1 MTAPIDDG
9 SLPADAPRPDIK
21 KQRSISIVWVVPVV
35 AILIGGWLVYK
46 AVTEKGPTI
55 YITFRTAEGL
65 VAGKT
70 KVKFKD
76 VEVGT
81 VKSIVIPDDLTHV
94 RLTVEMVKGARPFLR
109 EGAKFWVVRA
119 RGAAGQVSGL
129 GTIFSGA
136 YIGMEPSTEGEPQ
149 RDFKGLEVPPVV
161 TADQDGFQFSLTA
174 NRLGSLN
181 YGSPVYFRQIQAGQ
195 VVGYS
200 LDPAGKSVTIKI
212 FINAPYHN
220 HVRTNTRF
228 WETSGIQVDM
238 SASGVRVDTES
249 FVSMMIGGIAFGV
262 PSHEQPAAKAPEN
275 TRFILFDD
283 FVTAAQRQYTIKSRG
298 IMFFTDSV
306 RGLEVGAPVEFQGIK
321 IGEVIDIDLQ
331 FDPERVEFQI
341 PVTVEIEPE
350 RIGMGY
356 LEQSQAEELAM
367 DQKLLDKG
375 LRAQLKTGNLLT
387 GRLFVDL
394 DFYPDAEPATLKS
407 IDGQIVIPTVPTTI
421 EAITAS
427 LNRFMKRLD
436 EMPLETI
443 GRDLNSAIAGVD
455 RIVNS
460 PELQRSL
467 ISLEKILAEVR
478 QLSASAN
485 RETLPRVNQS
495 LDNLDGTLV
504 ELKQALSADAP
515 LRHDL
520 RATLK
525 ELAGTARALRE
536 LAEFLDR
543 HPESLIRGK
552 GTESP

>member
-1 MTAPIDDG
+1 MTTPTEDA
-9 SLPADAPRPDIK
+9 SLSANAPRPDIK
-21 KQRSISIVWVVPVV
+21 KRRSISIVWIVPLV
-35 AILIGGWLVYK
+35 AVLIGGWLVYK

-70 KVKFKD
+70 KVRFKD

-81 VKSIVIPDDLTHV
+81 VKSIVIPDDLQNV
-94 RLTVEMVKGARPFLR
+94 RLTVEMVKGAKPFLR

-119 RGAAGQVSGL
+119 RVAAGQVSGL
-129 GTIFSGA
+129 GTLFSGA

-149 RDFKGLEVPPVV
+149 REFKGLEVPPVV

-181 YGSPVYFRQIQAGQ
+181 FGSPVYYRQIQAGQ
-195 VVGYS
+195 VMGYS

-220 HVRTNTRF
+220 HVRVNTRF
-228 WETSGIQVDM
+228 WETSGVNVDL
-238 SASGVRVDTES
+238 SAQGVRVNTES

-262 PSHEQPAAKAPEN
+262 PSHETPGDKAPEN

-283 FVTAAQRQYTIKSRG
+283 FITAAQRQYTVKSRG
-298 IMFFTDSV
+298 IMFFSDSV

-331 FDPERVEFQI
+331 FDPEKVEFQI

-350 RIGMGY
+350 RIGFVVRDK
-356 LEQSQAEELAM
+356 AEEVAL

-375 LRAQLKTGNLLT
+375 LRAQLKTGSLLT
-387 GRLFVDL
+387 GKLFIDL
-394 DFYPDAEPATLKS
+394 DFYPDAEPVTLKS
-407 IDGQIVIPTVPTTI
+407 IDGQTVIPTIPTTI

-436 EMPLETI
+436 ELPLETI
-443 GRDLNSAIAGVD
+443 GRDLQETIEGLD

-460 PELQRSL
+460 PELRDSL
-467 ISLEKILAEVR
+467 VSIEKILAEVR
-478 QLSASAN
+478 QLSANAN
-485 RETLPRVNQS
+485 TQTMPRINAM
-495 LDNLDGTLV
+495 LDRLDRILV
-504 ELKQALSADAP
+504 EMNGAISADAP

-520 RATLK
+520 RATLQ
-525 ELAGTARALRE
+525 ELAGAGRALRE

-543 HPESLIRGK
+543 HPEALIRGK

>member
-1 MTAPIDDG
+1 MTAPTEDA
-9 SLPADAPRPDIK
+9 SLPANAPRPDLK
-21 KQRSISIVWVVPVV
+21 KRRSISIVWIVPLV
-35 AILIGGWLVYK
+35 AVLIGGWLVYK

-70 KVKFKD
+70 KVRFKD

-81 VKSIVIPDDLTHV
+81 VKSIVIPDDLQNV
-94 RLTVEMVKGARPFLR
+94 RLTVEMVKGAKPFLR

-119 RGAAGQVSGL
+119 RVAAGQVSGL
-129 GTIFSGA
+129 GTLFSGA

-149 RDFKGLEVPPVV
+149 REFKGLEVPPVV

-181 YGSPVYFRQIQAGQ
+181 FGSPVYYRQIQAGQ
-195 VVGYS
+195 VMGYS

-220 HVRTNTRF
+220 HVRVNTRF
-228 WETSGIQVDM
+228 WETSGVNVDL
-238 SASGVRVDTES
+238 SAQGVRVNTES

-262 PSHEQPAAKAPEN
+262 PSHETPGDKAPQN

-283 FVTAAQRQYTIKSRG
+283 FMTAAQRQYTVKSRG
-298 IMFFTDSV
+298 IMFFSDSV

-331 FDPERVEFQI
+331 FDPEKVEFQI

-350 RIGMGY
+350 RIGFVARDK
-356 LEQSQAEELAM
+356 AEDVAL

-375 LRAQLKTGNLLT
+375 LRAQLKTGSLLT
-387 GRLFVDL
+387 GKLFIDL
-394 DFYPDAEPATLKS
+394 DFYPDAEPVTLKS
-407 IDGQIVIPTVPTTI
+407 IDGQTVIPTIPTTI

-436 EMPLETI
+436 ELPLETI
-443 GRDLNSAIAGVD
+443 GRDLQETIEGLD

-460 PELQRSL
+460 PELRNSL
-467 ISLEKILAEVR
+467 VSIEKILAEVR
-478 QLSASAN
+478 QLSVNAN
-485 RETLPRVNQS
+485 TQTMPRINAM
-495 LDNLDGTLV
+495 LDRLARILV
-504 ELKQALSADAP
+504 EMNGAISADAP

-520 RATLK
+520 RATLQ
-525 ELAGTARALRE
+525 ELAGAGRALRE

-543 HPESLIRGK
+543 HPEALIRGK

>member
-1 MTAPIDDG
+1 MTTSTDDASSPIN
-9 SLPADAPRPDIK
+9 APRPDIK
-21 KQRSISIVWVVPVV
+21 KRRSISIVWIVPVV
-35 AILIGGWLVYK
+35 AILIGAWLVFK

-70 KVKFKD
+70 KVRFKD

-81 VKSIVIPDDLTHV
+81 VKAIIIPDDLTHV
-94 RLTVEMVKGARPFLR
+94 RLTVEMVKGARPFLK
-109 EGAKFWVVRA
+109 EGAQFWVVRA
-119 RGAAGQVSGL
+119 RVAAGQVSGL
-129 GTIFSGA
+129 GTLFSGA
-136 YIGMEPSTEGEPQ
+136 YIGMEPSTEGASKRE
-149 RDFKGLEVPPVV
+149 FKGLEVPPVV
-161 TADQDGFQFSLTA
+161 TADQDGYHFSLTA
-174 NRLGSLN
+174 DRLGSLN
-181 YGSPVYFRQIQAGQ
+181 YGSPVYYRQIQAGQ

-200 LDPAGKSVTIKI
+200 LDPAGHSVTDKI

-228 WETSGIQVDM
+228 WEV
-238 SASGVRVDTES
+238 SGVNVDLSAQGVQVNTES

-262 PSHEQPAAKAPEN
+262 PSHETPKGKAPEN

-283 FVTAAQRQYTIKSRG
+283 FVTAAQRQYTVKSRG
-298 IMFFTDSV
+298 IMFFNDSV

-331 FDPERVEFQI
+331 FDPEKVEFQI
-341 PVTVEIEPE
+341 PVTVEVEPE

-356 LEQSQAEELAM
+356 LEQSRTEELAM

-387 GRLFVDL
+387 GKLFVDL
-394 DFYPDAEPATLKS
+394 DFYPDAEPAILRS

-436 EMPLETI
+436 ELPLETI
-443 GRDLNSAIAGVD
+443 GRDLQETIAGLD

-460 PELQRSL
+460 PELRDSL
-467 ISLEKILAEVR
+467 VSLEKILTEVR
-478 QLSASAN
+478 QLSVSAN
-485 RETLPRVNQS
+485 TETLPRFNAA
-495 LDNLDGTLV
+495 LDHLDRTLI
-504 ELKQALSADAP
+504 ELNGAISADAP

-520 RATLK
+520 RATLQ
-525 ELAGTARALRE
+525 ELAGAGRALRE

-543 HPESLIRGK
+543 HPEALIRGK

>member
-1 MTAPIDDG
+1 MSVPTDDAAMPTNAPQ
-9 SLPADAPRPDIK
+9 PDIRK
-21 KQRSISIVWVVPVV
+21 KRSISIVWIVPVV
-35 AILIGGWLVYK
+35 AILIGGWLVFK

-55 YITFRTAEGL
+55 FITFRTAEGL

-70 KVKFKD
+70 KVRFKD

-81 VKSIVIPDDLTHV
+81 VQSIVITDDLSHV
-94 RLTVEMVKGARPFLR
+94 RLTVEMVKGARPFLKQ
-109 EGAKFWVVRA
+109 GAKFWVVRA
-119 RGAAGQVSGL
+119 RVAAGHVSGL
-129 GTIFSGA
+129 GTLFSGA

-149 RDFKGLEVPPVV
+149 REFEGLEAPPVV
-161 TADQDGFQFSLTA
+161 MADQDGYQFSLTA
-174 NRLGSLN
+174 DRLGSLN
-181 YGSPVYFRQIQAGQ
+181 FGSPVYYRQIQAGQ
-195 VVGYS
+195 VMGYS
-200 LDPAGKSVTIKI
+200 LDPTGNSVTIKI

-228 WETSGIQVDM
+228 WETSGVQVNL
-238 SASGVRVDTES
+238 SASGVQVDTES

-262 PSHEQPAAKAPEN
+262 PSHEPSAAKAPEN

-283 FVTAAQRQYTIKSRG
+283 FVTAAQRQYTVKSRG
-298 IMFFTDSV
+298 IMFFSDSV

-331 FDPERVEFQI
+331 FDPEKVEFRI

-356 LEQSQAEELAM
+356 LEQSQTEDLTM

-387 GRLFVDL
+387 GRLFIDL
-394 DFYPDAEPATLKS
+394 DFHPDAEPAVLRS
-407 IDGQIVIPTVPTTI
+407 IDGQAVIPTIPTTI

-436 EMPLETI
+436 KMPLESI
-443 GRDLNSAIAGVD
+443 ARDLQQAVAGVD

-460 PELQRSL
+460 PELMESL
-467 ISLEKILAEVR
+467 DSLKQILADVR
-478 QLSASAN
+478 QLTTSAN
-485 RETLPRVNQS
+485 AETMPRINSV
-495 LDNLDGTLV
+495 LDRLDRTML
-504 ELKQALSADAP
+504 ELNGVINADAP

-520 RATLK
+520 RATLN

>member
-1 MTAPIDDG
+1 MTTSTDDAASPIN
-9 SLPADAPRPDIK
+9 APRPDIK
-21 KQRSISIVWVVPVV
+21 KRRSISIVWIVPVV
-35 AILIGGWLVYK
+35 AILIGGWLVFK

-70 KVKFKD
+70 KVRFKD

-81 VKSIVIPDDLTHV
+81 VKSIIIPDDLTHV
-94 RLTVEMVKGARPFLR
+94 RLTVEMVKGARPFLK
-109 EGAKFWVVRA
+109 EGAQFWVVRA
-119 RGAAGQVSGL
+119 RVAAGQVSGL
-129 GTIFSGA
+129 GTLFSGA
-136 YIGMEPSTEGEPQ
+136 YIGMEPSTEGEPK
-149 RDFKGLEVPPVV
+149 REFEGLEVPPVV

-181 YGSPVYFRQIQAGQ
+181 YGSPVYYRQIQAGQ
-195 VVGYS
+195 VVGYT
-200 LDPAGKSVTIKI
+200 LDPAGKSVTVKI

-228 WETSGIQVDM
+228 WETSGIQVNM
-238 SASGVRVDTES
+238 SASGVQVDTES

-262 PSHEQPAAKAPEN
+262 PGHEQPAAKASEN
-275 TRFILFDD
+275 TRFLLFDD

-298 IMFFTDSV
+298 IMFFSDSV

-331 FDPERVEFQI
+331 FDPEKVEFQI

-356 LEQSQAEELAM
+356 LEQSRTEELAM

-387 GRLFVDL
+387 GKLFVDL
-394 DFYPDAEPATLKS
+394 DFYPDAEPATMRS
-407 IDGQIVIPTVPTTI
+407 IDGQTVIPTVPTTI

-427 LNRFMKRLD
+427 LNRFMKRID
-436 EMPLETI
+436 KMPLESI
-443 GRDLNSAIAGVD
+443 ARDLQKAVAGVD

-460 PELQRSL
+460 PEIRDSL
-467 ISLEKILAEVR
+467 GSLKQIMADVR
-478 QLSASAN
+478 QLTTSAN
-485 RETLPRVNQS
+485 AETMPRINS
-495 LDNLDGTLV
+495 ALDQLDRTLI
-504 ELKQALSADAP
+504 ELNGVINADAP

>member
-1 MTAPIDDG
+1 MTAPTEDA
-9 SLPADAPRPDIK
+9 SLPANAPRPDIK
-21 KQRSISIVWVVPVV
+21 KRRSISIVWIVPLV
-35 AILIGGWLVYK
+35 AVLIGGWLVYK

-70 KVKFKD
+70 KVRFKD

-81 VKSIVIPDDLTHV
+81 VKSIIIPDDLQNV
-94 RLTVEMVKGARPFLR
+94 RLTVEMVKGAKPFLR

-119 RGAAGQVSGL
+119 RVAAGQVSGL
-129 GTIFSGA
+129 GTLFSGA

-149 RDFKGLEVPPVV
+149 REFKGLEVPPVV

-181 YGSPVYFRQIQAGQ
+181 FGSPVYYRQIQAGQ
-195 VVGYS
+195 VMGYS

-220 HVRTNTRF
+220 HVRVNTRF
-228 WETSGIQVDM
+228 WETSGVNVDL
-238 SASGVRVDTES
+238 SAQGVRVNTES

-262 PSHEQPAAKAPEN
+262 PSHETPGDKAPEN

-283 FVTAAQRQYTIKSRG
+283 FITAAQRQYTVKSRG
-298 IMFFTDSV
+298 IMFFSDSV

-331 FDPERVEFQI
+331 FDPEKVEFQI

-350 RIGMGY
+350 RIGFVVRDK
-356 LEQSQAEELAM
+356 AEEVAL

-375 LRAQLKTGNLLT
+375 LRAQLKTGSLLT
-387 GRLFVDL
+387 GKLFIDL
-394 DFYPDAEPATLKS
+394 DFYPDAEPVTLKS
-407 IDGQIVIPTVPTTI
+407 IDGQIVIPTIPTTI

-436 EMPLETI
+436 ELPLETI
-443 GRDLNSAIAGVD
+443 GRDLQETIEGLD

-460 PELQRSL
+460 PELRDSL
-467 ISLEKILAEVR
+467 VSIEKILAEVR
-478 QLSASAN
+478 QLSANTNTQTMPRINA
-485 RETLPRVNQS
+485 TLDH
-495 LDNLDGTLV
+495 LEKTLV
-504 ELKQALSADAP
+504 EMNGAISADAP

-520 RATLK
+520 RATLQ
-525 ELAGTARALRE
+525 ELAGAGRALRE

-543 HPESLIRGK
+543 HPEALIRGK

>member
-1 MTAPIDDG
+1 MTTPTEDA
-9 SLPADAPRPDIK
+9 SLPANAPRPDIK
-21 KQRSISIVWVVPVV
+21 KRRSISIVWIVPLV
-35 AILIGGWLVYK
+35 AVLIGGWLVYK

-70 KVKFKD
+70 KVRFKD

-81 VKSIVIPDDLTHV
+81 VKSIVIPDDLQNV
-94 RLTVEMVKGARPFLR
+94 RLTVEMVKGAKPFLR

-119 RGAAGQVSGL
+119 RVAAGQVSGL
-129 GTIFSGA
+129 GTLFSGA

-149 RDFKGLEVPPVV
+149 REFKGLEVPPVV

-181 YGSPVYFRQIQAGQ
+181 FGSPVYYRQIQAGQ
-195 VVGYS
+195 VMGYS

-220 HVRTNTRF
+220 HVRVNTRF
-228 WETSGIQVDM
+228 WETSGVNVDL
-238 SASGVRVDTES
+238 SAQGVRVNTES

-262 PSHEQPAAKAPEN
+262 PSHETPGDKAPEN

-283 FVTAAQRQYTIKSRG
+283 FITAAQRQYTVKSRG
-298 IMFFTDSV
+298 IMFFSDSV

-331 FDPERVEFQI
+331 FDPEKVEFQI

-350 RIGMGY
+350 RIGFVARDK
-356 LEQSQAEELAM
+356 AEDVAL

-375 LRAQLKTGNLLT
+375 LRAQLKTGSLLT
-387 GRLFVDL
+387 GKLFIDL
-394 DFYPDAEPATLKS
+394 DFYPDAEPVTLKS
-407 IDGQIVIPTVPTTI
+407 IDGQIVIPTIPTTI

-436 EMPLETI
+436 ELPLETI
-443 GRDLNSAIAGVD
+443 GRDLQETIEGLD

-460 PELQRSL
+460 PELRNSL
-467 ISLEKILAEVR
+467 VSIEKILAEVR
-478 QLSASAN
+478 QLSANAN
-485 RETLPRVNQS
+485 TQTMPRINAM
-495 LDNLDGTLV
+495 LDRLDRILV
-504 ELKQALSADAP
+504 EMNGAISADAP

-520 RATLK
+520 RATLQ
-525 ELAGTARALRE
+525 ELAGAGRALRE

-543 HPESLIRGK
+543 HPEALIRGK

>member
-1 MTAPIDDG
+1 MTTPTEDA
-9 SLPADAPRPDIK
+9 SLPANAPRPDIK
-21 KQRSISIVWVVPVV
+21 KRRSISIVWIVPLV
-35 AILIGGWLVYK
+35 AVLIGGWLVYK

-70 KVKFKD
+70 KVRFKD

-81 VKSIVIPDDLTHV
+81 VKSIVIPDDLQNV
-94 RLTVEMVKGARPFLR
+94 RLTVEMVKGAKPFLR

-119 RGAAGQVSGL
+119 RVAAGQVSGL
-129 GTIFSGA
+129 GTLFSGA

-149 RDFKGLEVPPVV
+149 REFKGLEVPPVV

-181 YGSPVYFRQIQAGQ
+181 YGSPVYYRQIQAGQ
-195 VVGYS
+195 VMGYS

-220 HVRTNTRF
+220 HVRVNTRF
-228 WETSGIQVDM
+228 WETSGVNVDL
-238 SASGVRVDTES
+238 SAQGVRVNTES

-262 PSHEQPAAKAPEN
+262 PSHETPGDKAPQN

-283 FVTAAQRQYTIKSRG
+283 FMTAAQRQYTVKSRG
-298 IMFFTDSV
+298 IMFFSDSV

-331 FDPERVEFQI
+331 FDPEKVEFQI

-350 RIGMGY
+350 RIGFVVRDK
-356 LEQSQAEELAM
+356 AEEVAL

-375 LRAQLKTGNLLT
+375 LRAQLKTGSLLT
-387 GRLFVDL
+387 GKLFIDL
-394 DFYPDAEPATLKS
+394 DFYPDAEPVTLKS
-407 IDGQIVIPTVPTTI
+407 IDGQIVIPTIPTTI

-436 EMPLETI
+436 ELPLETI
-443 GRDLNSAIAGVD
+443 GRDLQETIEGLD

-460 PELQRSL
+460 PELRNSL
-467 ISLEKILAEVR
+467 VSIEKILAEVR
-478 QLSASAN
+478 QLSANAN
-485 RETLPRVNQS
+485 TQTMPRINAM
-495 LDNLDGTLV
+495 LDRLDRILV
-504 ELKQALSADAP
+504 EMNGAISADAP

-520 RATLK
+520 RATLQ
-525 ELAGTARALRE
+525 ELAGAGRALRE

-543 HPESLIRGK
+543 HPEALIRGK

>member
-1 MTAPIDDG
+1 MTTPTEDA
-9 SLPADAPRPDIK
+9 SLPANAPRPDIK
-21 KQRSISIVWVVPVV
+21 KRRSISIVWIVPLV
-35 AILIGGWLVYK
+35 AVLIGGWLVYK

-70 KVKFKD
+70 KVRFKD

-81 VKSIVIPDDLTHV
+81 VKSIVIPDDLQNV
-94 RLTVEMVKGARPFLR
+94 RLTVEMVKGAKPFLR

-119 RGAAGQVSGL
+119 RVAAGQVSGL
-129 GTIFSGA
+129 GTLFSGA

-149 RDFKGLEVPPVV
+149 REFKGLEVPPVV

-181 YGSPVYFRQIQAGQ
+181 FGSPVYYRQIQAGQ
-195 VVGYS
+195 VMGYS

-220 HVRTNTRF
+220 HVRVNTRF
-228 WETSGIQVDM
+228 WETSGVNVDL
-238 SASGVRVDTES
+238 SAQGVRVNTES

-262 PSHEQPAAKAPEN
+262 PSHETPGDKAPEN

-283 FVTAAQRQYTIKSRG
+283 FITAAQRQYTVKSRG
-298 IMFFTDSV
+298 IMFFSDSV

-331 FDPERVEFQI
+331 FDPEKVEFQI

-350 RIGMGY
+350 RIGFVARDK
-356 LEQSQAEELAM
+356 AEDVAL

-375 LRAQLKTGNLLT
+375 LRAQLKTGSLLT
-387 GRLFVDL
+387 GKLFIDL
-394 DFYPDAEPATLKS
+394 DFYPDAEPVTLKS
-407 IDGQIVIPTVPTTI
+407 IDGQIVIPTIPTTI

-436 EMPLETI
+436 ELPLETI
-443 GRDLNSAIAGVD
+443 GRDLQETIEGLD

-460 PELQRSL
+460 PELRNSL
-467 ISLEKILAEVR
+467 VSIEKILAEVR
-478 QLSASAN
+478 QLSANTNTQTMPRINA
-485 RETLPRVNQS
+485 TLDH
-495 LDNLDGTLV
+495 LEKTLV
-504 ELKQALSADAP
+504 EMNGAISADAP

-520 RATLK
+520 RATLQ
-525 ELAGTARALRE
+525 ELAGAGRALRE

-543 HPESLIRGK
+543 HPEALIRGK

>member
-1 MTAPIDDG
+1 MTTSTDDASSPIN
-9 SLPADAPRPDIK
+9 APRPDIK
-21 KQRSISIVWVVPVV
+21 KRRSISIVWIVPVV
-35 AILIGGWLVYK
+35 AILIGAWLVFK

-70 KVKFKD
+70 KVRFKD

-81 VKSIVIPDDLTHV
+81 VKAIIIPDDLTHV
-94 RLTVEMVKGARPFLR
+94 RLTVEMVKGARPFLK
-109 EGAKFWVVRA
+109 EGAQFWVVRA
-119 RGAAGQVSGL
+119 RVAAGQVSGL
-129 GTIFSGA
+129 GTLFSGA
-136 YIGMEPSTEGEPQ
+136 YIGMEPSTEGEPK
-149 RDFKGLEVPPVV
+149 REFEGLEVPPVV

-181 YGSPVYFRQIQAGQ
+181 YGSPIYYRQIQAGQ
-195 VVGYS
+195 VVGYT
-200 LDPAGKSVTIKI
+200 LDPAGKSVTVKI

-228 WETSGIQVDM
+228 WETSGIQVNM
-238 SASGVRVDTES
+238 SASGVQVDTES

-262 PSHEQPAAKAPEN
+262 PGHEQPAAKAPEN
-275 TRFILFDD
+275 TRFLLFDD

-298 IMFFTDSV
+298 IMFFSDSV

-331 FDPERVEFQI
+331 FDPEKVEFQI

-350 RIGMGY
+350 RIGFVVRDK
-356 LEQSQAEELAM
+356 AEEVAL

-375 LRAQLKTGNLLT
+375 LRAQLKTGSLLT
-387 GRLFVDL
+387 GKLFIDL
-394 DFYPDAEPATLKS
+394 DFYPDAEPVTLKS
-407 IDGQIVIPTVPTTI
+407 IDGQIVIPTIPTTI

-436 EMPLETI
+436 ELPLETI
-443 GRDLNSAIAGVD
+443 GRDLQETIEGLD

-460 PELQRSL
+460 PELRNSL
-467 ISLEKILAEVR
+467 VSIEKILAEVR
-478 QLSASAN
+478 QLSANAN
-485 RETLPRVNQS
+485 TQTMPRINAM
-495 LDNLDGTLV
+495 LDRLDRILV
-504 ELKQALSADAP
+504 EMNGAISADAP

-520 RATLK
+520 RATLQ
-525 ELAGTARALRE
+525 ELAGAGRALRE

-543 HPESLIRGK
+543 HPEALIRGK
-552 GTESP
+552 GTDSP